1 MGHAGSN
8 EEKYQKTGNSEGQI
22 APGNP
27 LFLGKQG
34 RMEQIDLLTHTTP
47 LTHRTT
53 EQLQAL
59 GLTLGMAQE
68 DITFGH
74 PIEEFCAAVGIDVDE
89 YVRLYRRRDLWKK
102 QHPTRPKETR

>member
-1 MGHAGSN
+1 MGRAGGN

-34 RMEQIDLLTHTTP
+34 RMEQIDSLTHTTP

-59 GLTLGMAQE
+59 GLTLGMAQL
-68 DITFGH
+68 GN
-74 PIEEFCAAVGIDVDE
+74 
-89 YVRLYRRRDLWKK
+89 
-102 QHPTRPKETR
+102 TREMQNVLQVQVSTGT